1 MKKMKKLFT
10 VIVSLALAISTYC
23 TPLFAVESNESYPVQ
38 LYGEVTD
45 AGQVISKMVID
56 YGETHKVRG
65 VTTETFKAHVNGTNP
80 EEYNVPEDE
89 ISYNAK
95 EYDRKIVKVETEG
108 QYVTVYFD
116 MSEGATLT
124 YLQNGG
130 RNIPLNLKYT
140 ITQINP
146 LTLTSADGRELDTNW
161 IGNYTCDNT
170 VKDEE
175 TSKFQSIIV
184 DGGINYQYYDA
195 SKGDSLV
202 VWFHGNGEGDY
213 HSSNKIML
221 LKC

>member
-65 VTTETFKAHVNGTNP
+65 VTTETFKVHVNGTNP
-80 EEYNVPEDE
+80 EEYNVPENE

-116 MSEGATLT
+116 MSEGSTLT
-124 YLQNGG
+124 YL
-130 RNIPLNLKYT
+130 
-140 ITQINP
+140 
-146 LTLTSADGRELDTNW
+146 
-161 IGNYTCDNT
+161 
-170 VKDEE
+170 
-175 TSKFQSIIV
+175 
-184 DGGINYQYYDA
+184 
-195 SKGDSLV
+195 
-202 VWFHGNGEGDY
+202 
-213 HSSNKIML
+213 
-221 LKC
+221 